1 MRFKDNNS
9 AGAANSEKPS
19 TLAFDQIQATC
30 TAFLAQCRTSSA
42 PAIPEL
48 VRQMEPQGQPALLRN
63 LLHIDLRNRRSRGD
77 APQTE
82 DYIREMPEH
91 SAVIR
96 GVFYET
102 VSIAQ
107 PQDAVFD
114 STQMADRPIT
124 IEEMPVGDLL
134 GEYRLLRKLGEGG
147 MGAVFEAVH
156 LQRGHHV
163 ALKTL
168 PAVDGD
174 SLHFFKREFRRMAEI
189 NHPHLIGLHSLESD
203 GGFWFLTMDLIHGT
217 DFRSHVRPNEKL
229 DEPRLRS
236 SLAQLT
242 SAVLSLHG
250 NQIIHRDLKPSNV
263 MVTDEGRVVV
273 LDFGLAFEQEHS
285 GDASLHRVAGTPA
298 YMAPEQASGASVDG
312 AADWYAVGVML
323 YEAIC
328 GQLPFRGDSAVRLL
342 TRKMRNDPPQMPS
355 VPGAPADLVELAMR
369 LLNRNPQDRPDPLE
383 LAGKVSKSLTPQ
395 SSNIGRSGAVLVGR
409 NRHLSQLR
417 ALYDQAKTDEVP
429 QVAFVRG
436 RSGEGKTSLVDH
448 FLKELAEQDESLVVL
463 SGRCYDRE
471 SVPFKALDSLIDALA
486 GYLSKL
492 PEAQSAS
499 MVPADAVFLASVF
512 PVLSRVGAIQK
523 LSQDG
528 VTQLDQ
534 PQVRTRAFEALR
546 GILCRLANE
555 RRVVM
560 FADDLQWGDADS
572 AEVMGDILR
581 GPNAPA
587 VFFIGSNR
595 SEEADASPFLA
606 RWNESADELGIASHQ
621 IVVSQLT
628 VEECV
633 YLTVTLVGEDTEV
646 VRRRAF
652 EFAQQTGGNPFL
664 LTELISCFDPH
675 ADSFRVM
682 PIYEV
687 IESKLERLP
696 SEAASILHA
705 IAVSGQ
711 SSHLEEV
718 ARAVGHEQTAHSI
731 VTHMRSEKLVRLI
744 GDDISSSVDTYHDK
758 IRETVLSRMPDEH
771 RKRLHGS
778 LGASIEQS
786 CGGINGD
793 DLQQSLYGDKPPG
806 AALLERVYD
815 LSYHFDLAECQEK
828 AYTYAMLA
836 ADQASR
842 QFSQRVAA
850 DQYAIARRNKPAGDH
865 EAEFRIARG
874 EGRALSLLGE
884 YEEAAKTLK
893 GADALTS
900 EPFQQA
906 QIFGLLGEISH
917 KQGKVRAGIS
927 SYTLALRRLGHFV
940 PGSVPSVFLALL
952 YETFI
957 QVLHTVLPSRAY
969 QRDAALSDE
978 QELAVELANRKSM
991 VSYSDNS
998 LRMLWSHLKGFN
1010 LAETRRPSLGLAYAY
1025 GLHPAPISAFGM
1037 HRRGTKYSDIAID
1050 TAKRFEDLLTQG
1062 HCYGFRSMALHG
1074 GAEHQ
1079 AAVQSGRKSL
1089 ELLER
1094 AGDSY
1099 LMFMAESHVALS
1111 SHRLTDVRT
1120 AIEVASGGFERSI
1133 RLGEDMSARGLLYA
1147 WSVATNG
1154 NLPFEELRS
1163 CFTDDPEDKF
1173 STALVA
1179 MGEGIWHLHHERFD
1193 SAVESFRL
1201 ACDVSRR
1208 NFIIS
1213 PYTVSGAIWLVTAK
1227 RLQADAIKSNV
1238 ERERRLRKLCRFAK
1252 WANLL
1257 SRLYPSTQPHA
1268 RRELGRIFCAIGKQR
1283 RGLAQIQL
1291 SIKLAEQHGDQWEKT
1306 LSQIAR
1312 GCIEEE
1318 LGEPGRSEQTIEAVE
1333 FLARVQEEI
1342 MAEMSDRIS
1351 PQEFHAADRPESQP
1365 RAEGHAKL
1373 ARTRI
1378 EDGVHNKH

>member
-1 MRFKDNNS
+1 
-9 AGAANSEKPS
+9 
-19 TLAFDQIQATC
+19 
-30 TAFLAQCRTSSA
+30 
-42 PAIPEL
+42 
-48 VRQMEPQGQPALLRN
+48 
-63 LLHIDLRNRRSRGD
+63 
-77 APQTE
+77 
-82 DYIREMPEH
+82 MPEH
-91 SAVIR
+91 SGVIR

-102 VSIAQ
+102 VSVAQ
-107 PQDAVFD
+107 RPDAGFA
-114 STQMADRPIT
+114 STHMADRSAT
-124 IEEMPVGDLL
+124 EQMPSGDLL
-134 GEYRLLRKLGEGG
+134 GKYRLLRKLGEGG

-156 LQRGHHV
+156 LRRGDHV

-203 GGFWFLTMDLIHGT
+203 GGFWFLTMDLISGT
-217 DFRSHVRPNEKL
+217 DFRSHVRPGDQL
-229 DEPRLRS
+229 DESRLRS

-242 SAVLSLHG
+242 SAVLALHG

-285 GDASLHRVAGTPA
+285 GDASLQRVAGTPV

-312 AADWYAVGVML
+312 AADWYAVGAMI

-328 GQLPFRGDSAVRLL
+328 GQLPFREDSVVRLL
-342 TRKMRNDPPQMPS
+342 TRKMRDDPPAMPI
-355 VPGAPADLVELAMR
+355 VPGAPTDLVELAMQ
-369 LLNRNPQDRPDPLE
+369 LLRRDPEERPDPLE
-383 LAGKVSKSLTPQ
+383 LAGKVSKSLQPQ
-395 SSNIGRSGAVLVGR
+395 ASNLGRSGAVLVGR
-409 NRHLSQLR
+409 DRHLSQLQD
-417 ALYDQAKTDEVP
+417 LYEYAKANEVP

-436 RSGEGKTSLVDH
+436 RSGEGKTSLVEH

-492 PEAQSAS
+492 PEEQSAS
-499 MVPADAVFLASVF
+499 LIPADAVFLASVF
-512 PVLSRVGAIQK
+512 PVLGRVGAIQK
-523 LSQDG
+523 LSKEG
-528 VTQLDQ
+528 GPQLDPQ
-534 PQVRTRAFEALR
+534 QVRTRAFESLR
-546 GILCRLANE
+546 GILCRLSKE

-581 GPNAPA
+581 GPDAPA
-587 VFFIGSNR
+587 VVFIGSNR
-595 SEEADASPFLA
+595 SEEADTSPFLS
-606 RWNESADELGIASHQ
+606 RWNESADELGIASYQ
-621 IVVSQLT
+621 VVVSQLT

-633 YLTVTLVGEDTEV
+633 YLTVALVGEDTEV

-664 LTELISCFDPH
+664 LTELIGCFDPQ

-682 PIYEV
+682 PIHEV

-696 SEAASILHA
+696 PEAASILHA

-718 ARAVGHEQTAHSI
+718 ARAVGHEQISHAI

-744 GDDISSSVDTYHDK
+744 GDDVSSSVDTYHDK
-758 IRETVLSRMPDEH
+758 IRETVLSRMSDDH
-771 RKRLHGS
+771 RKGLHGS

-786 CGGINGD
+786 CGGISER
-793 DLQQSLYGDKPPG
+793 DLRQALGGEQQPN

-815 LSYHFDLAECQEK
+815 LSYHFDLAGCREK

-836 ADQASR
+836 AEQASR

-850 DQYAIARRNKPAGDH
+850 DQYAIARRNKPAHDR

-874 EGRALSLLGE
+874 EGRALSLLGD
-884 YEEAAKTLK
+884 YEAAAKTLE
-893 GADALTS
+893 GADSLTS

-906 QIFGLLGEISH
+906 QIFGLLGEIAH
-917 KQGKVRAGIS
+917 KQGKVRLGIS

-940 PGSVPSVFLALL
+940 PGSVPAVFVALM
-952 YETFI
+952 YETFV
-957 QVLHTVLPSRAY
+957 QVLHTLLPSRAY
-969 QRDAALSDE
+969 QRDVALSDE

-998 LRMLWSHLKGFN
+998 LRMLWAHLKGFN
-1010 LAETRRPSLGLAYAY
+1010 LAETRKPSLGLAYAY
-1025 GLHPAPISAFGM
+1025 GLHPAPVSAFGM
-1037 HRRGTKYSDIAID
+1037 HRRGTRYSDIAIE
-1050 TAKRFEDLLTQG
+1050 TAKQFEDLLTQG
-1062 HCYGFRSMALHG
+1062 HSYGIRSMAFHG
-1074 GAEHQ
+1074 GAEHE
-1079 AAVQSGRKSL
+1079 AAVESGWKSL

-1099 LMFMAESHVALS
+1099 LMFLAESHVALS
-1111 SHRLTDVRT
+1111 SHRLADVRT
-1120 AIEVASGGFERSI
+1120 AIEVASDGFERSI
-1133 RLGEDMSARGLLYA
+1133 RLGEHMSARGLLYT

-1154 NLPFEELRS
+1154 NLSFEELRC
-1163 CFTDDPEDKF
+1163 CFTDDSEDKF

-1179 MGEGIWHLHHERFD
+1179 IGEGIWHLHHERFD
-1193 SAVESFRL
+1193 LAVESFSQ
-1201 ACDVSRR
+1201 ACDVGRR

-1227 RLQADAIKSNV
+1227 RQQADAIESNV
-1238 ERERRLRKLCRFAK
+1238 ERKRRLRELCRFAK
-1252 WANLL
+1252 RGNLL

-1268 RRELGRIFCAIGKQR
+1268 RRELGLMLSAIGKKN
-1283 RGLAQIQL
+1283 RGRAQLQL
-1291 SIKLAEQHGDQWEKT
+1291 SIKLAEEHGDQWEKT
-1306 LSQIAR
+1306 LSEIAL
-1312 GCIEEE
+1312 GQVEEE
-1318 LGEPGRSEQTIEAVE
+1318 LGASRRSEQTTEAKE
-1333 FLARVQEEI
+1333 FLDRLEAEI
-1342 MAEMSDRIS
+1342 KAEMVD
-1351 PQEFHAADRPESQP
+1351 
-1365 RAEGHAKL
+1365 
-1373 ARTRI
+1373 RTRFR
-1378 EDGVHNKH
+1378 